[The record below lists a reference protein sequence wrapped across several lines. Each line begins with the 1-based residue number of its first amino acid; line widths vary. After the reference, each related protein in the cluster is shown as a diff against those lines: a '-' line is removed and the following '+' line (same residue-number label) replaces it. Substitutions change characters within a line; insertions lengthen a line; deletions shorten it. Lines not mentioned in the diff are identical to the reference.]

1 MKPTIKLCEKYLLNI
16 RIIGLGLMNNHFC
29 ILGKTAAKST
39 ESLDMKDIFGLDH
52 PGDKAY
58 GRKQEYQSENTFE
71 GSI

>member
-1 MKPTIKLCEKYLLNI
+1 MLWKI
-16 RIIGLGLMNNHFC
+16 RIVGLAEMNNHFF

-39 ESLDMKDIFGLDH
+39 ESLDMKDIFGPDH